1 MYGGTGV
8 GKSQFVNDATG
19 RPDMSVG
26 HDLRSCTQ
34 KVAASQPFVLDGQNI
49 VLFDTPGFDDT
60 TMSDADTLKRIAE
73 FLESMYRRGMKLKGL
88 VYMHRITDMR
98 MAGASARTYRLLRN
112 LCGTANLSNVVIC
125 TNMWSNPPTED
136 ELRRE
141 AQLETEF
148 FKVAL
153 ENGAKMV
160 RRPSLGMETAHDV
173 LRVLLPKAPT
183 VLEVTSDVVDRGM
196 RLQDT
201 EAGKFVEAE
210 LRFKL
215 AKQEQELQE
224 LKHEIANSLA
234 ENDLKFRNE
243 LEKFRAKKE
252 SDMSTLSRQL
262 ASLGV
267 EVEEGRRFWESQF
280 EDMRARRVQAMR
292 LTDEQGKF
300 LNLESSWS

>member
-8 GKSQFVNDATG
+8 GKSQFVNDAAG

-34 KVAASQPFVLDGQNI
+34 IVAASQPFVLDGQNI

-73 FLESMYRRGMKLKGL
+73 FLETMYRRGMKLKGL

-160 RRPSLGMETAHDV
+160 RRSRPGMETAHDV

-215 AKQEQELQE
+215 DKQEQELQE
-224 LKHEIANSLA
+224 IKAEIATSLA

-243 LEKFRAKKE
+243 LEKLRAKKE
-252 SDMSTLSRQL
+252 NDMSTLSRQL

-267 EVEEGRRFWESQF
+267 EVEEGRKFWEGQF

-292 LTDEQGKF
+292 LADEQGKF